1 MVEHRDPGTW
11 CDAVADQQTETV
23 GQQRWLSL
31 DPQVV
36 VTAQPDQP
44 GQREPGRIPKSA
56 ASPALRQPVMG
67 IDTRSAAKDAAT
79 VAVPDEPA
87 GVCSVT
93 PCGFPLRNGADR
105 RTPARHLGAVNQLC
119 PPNDRGRTLHRQDD
133 GSESAVHIY

>member
-56 ASPALRQPVMG
+56 ASPAARQPVMS

-87 GVCSVT
+87 DHVCNVT
-93 PCGFPLRNGADR
+93 QCSSPLRNRADR
-105 RTPARHLGAVNQLC
+105 YTPVRHRGMVNQWF
-119 PPNDRGRTLHRQDD
+119 PPNDRGRTLHGQ
-133 GSESAVHIY
+133 H